1 MVATIPPFMLNKFV
15 EDIPMHRM
23 GQPDEIGRVVCF
35 LAQDASGL
43 HHRPNLGRQRRTRHV
58 MPTLAA
64 LPLETVEVTP
74 LHPER
79 FAEVLPPD
87 AFAAFQH
94 SIARGNELLGSR
106 TVWNVNSTAFGGG
119 VAEMLRSLIGYV
131 RGAGIDG
138 RWVIAEGDD
147 DFFVLT
153 KRLHNR
159 LHGAL
164 GDGGPLGNAERVAY
178 ERRCAAN
185 AAALVE
191 MVRPGDIVILHD
203 PQTAGML
210 PHSRPRSTSR

>member
-1 MVATIPPFMLNKFV
+1 MT
-15 EDIPMHRM
+15 
-23 GQPDEIGRVVCF
+23 
-35 LAQDASGL
+35 
-43 HHRPNLGRQRRTRHV
+43 
-58 MPTLAA
+58 TLAA

-87 AFAAFQH
+87 ALAAFQH

-164 GDGGPLGNAERVAY
+164 GDGGPLG
-178 ERRCAAN
+178 ERRAHRLRAPVRRQCGGARGDGAAGRHRDPPRPADGRH
-185 AAALVE
+185 AA
-191 MVRPGDIVILHD
+191 R
-203 PQTAGML
+203 TA
-210 PHSRPRSTSR
+210 RPRSTSR